1 MRLPDLPVPE
11 VTEGTVLV
19 KAQAAALNP
28 VDNALAA
35 GTMAQMIPRQYP
47 LVLGR
52 DAAGTVEA
60 IGPGG
65 TSVAAGGAVIG
76 HMLLTRRS
84 AWARWDITRCPLP
97 RSRPSRPGGTSP
109 PPRPCA
115 ARNTI
120 RPVTCGSCGRQ
131 AACMYSLIRPLR
143 TGFRRIRS
151 ISGRSWR
158 TGERRIRHRGRAGR
172 CPGAAGRRCSE
183 PGIRSRWRA
192 DAVRRGSGHGRG
204 AQRTRGISCASAA
217 NHIRSAGSY
226 RIRPACRRRT
236 AFSCR
241 STSSSAFL
249 SRSLRASRTARLST
263 RRTSR

>member
-11 VTEGTVLV
+11 VTADTVLV

-151 ISGRSWR
+151 ISGSIMADGGAAHPASGTRWAMPWC
-158 TGERRIRHRGRAGR
+158 GRA
-172 CPGAAGRRCSE
+172 A
-183 PGIRSRWRA
+183 
-192 DAVRRGSGHGRG
+192 
-204 AQRTRGISCASAA
+204 
-217 NHIRSAGSY
+217 
-226 RIRPACRRRT
+226 
-236 AFSCR
+236 
-241 STSSSAFL
+241 L
-249 SRSLRASRTARLST
+249 
-263 RRTSR
+263 

>member
-65 TSVAAGGAVIG
+65 TSVAADGAVIG
-76 HMLLTRRS
+76 HMLLTRPS

-109 PPRPCA
+109 PPR
-115 ARNTI
+115 
-120 RPVTCGSCGRQ
+120 Q
-131 AACMYSLIRPLR
+131 
-143 TGFRRIRS
+143 
-151 ISGRSWR
+151 
-158 TGERRIRHRGRAGR
+158 
-172 CPGAAGRRCSE
+172 
-183 PGIRSRWRA
+183 SRWP
-192 DAVRRGSGHGRG
+192 VRPRSPPS
-204 AQRTRGISCASAA
+204 T
-217 NHIRSAGSY
+217 RSASS
-226 RIRPACRRRT
+226 RDRSSWSPAPARMQCR
-236 AFSCR
+236 C
-241 STSSSAFL
+241 
-249 SRSLRASRTARLST
+249 
-263 RRTSR
+263 